1 MRRYFQSLEIGGKSL
16 AHHFEFEILS
26 EMGSFFETAEI
37 RILKNY
43 YYQSALAVSVGD
55 EVKISFGYDKE
66 SIYEQFQGK
75 IEKGSENKTHII
87 LFAKNF
93 SELSESMKKTYEE
106 IEVKTVLNEI
116 FDQKIDYSLTPLKL
130 KTLIADGKKIDIAK
144 KIIQTVEEI
153 TGKKIYF
160 YIDYDKIVI
169 TNEIKKREWDISL
182 EVIETGKIIRIIGNP
197 NLKLGDTLLFNG
209 EAHQVS
215 KIHNF
220 GSIMVC
226 TGARG

>member
-16 AHHFEFEILS
+16 SHHFEFEIVS

-43 YYQSALAVSVGD
+43 YYQSALSVSAGD

-75 IEKGSENKTHII
+75 IERGSENKTHII
-87 LFAKNF
+87 LFARNF
-93 SELSESMKKTYEE
+93 SELSETMKKTYEE
-106 IEVKTVLNEI
+106 IEIKTVLNELLN
-116 FDQKIDYSLTPLKL
+116 KLDYSLPPLKL
-130 KTLIADGKKIDIAK
+130 KTLIADGKKIDIVK
-144 KIIQTVEEI
+144 KIIRTAEEI
-153 TGKKIYF
+153 TGKKIYC
-160 YIDYDKIVI
+160 YIDYDQIVI

-182 EVIETGKIIRIIGNP
+182 EAIETGKIIRIIGNP

-226 TGARG
+226 SGVRG